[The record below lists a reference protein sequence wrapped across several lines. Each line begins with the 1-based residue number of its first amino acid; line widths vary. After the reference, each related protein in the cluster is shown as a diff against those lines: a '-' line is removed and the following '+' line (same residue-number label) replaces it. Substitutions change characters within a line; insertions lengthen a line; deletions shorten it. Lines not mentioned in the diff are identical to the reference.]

1 MDLNFKTNFVGKDGF
16 VWWVGQI
23 PDQESWQTQIDEGKG
38 SWGIRYKVRI
48 MGYHPYDTGILSD
61 EDLPWAQV
69 LCPPGNSGSAGR
81 METIKLAQGDTVVG
95 FFLDGH
101 SAQIPIIL
109 GVFCK
114 TPESERASTDT
125 PSPFGNFTPYS
136 KTITKDPEF
145 VMKSVGSN
153 SQGTSNEEVTV
164 QESNS
169 NITITQAQQQDKS
182 TLTSSAGVTV
192 NSCGGAS
199 PISGMQV
206 GVKNLMH
213 DVKTINARLQEGTEF
228 ARDAIKKRIS
238 SATQDI
244 TGKASNLVSGMVNDT
259 FNKLGPISNAGMTG
273 LYSSVNSKVT
283 AATGNPAIGHLAGVA
298 SQVSMAAPLQIVENL
313 VGCLAN
319 NIVADL
325 GSNIEDILTSVVDNA
340 ANFVDCV
347 ADQTVGA
354 ITNSVIG
361 KVGDGMDQALGGID
375 KILQFSNT
383 IPFNKDQVG
392 KPGKDFVENLIR
404 NSTSSIAGAVGLKG
418 CNEPVKKEVGSCRY
432 VLGYGP
438 VSGGDADLSKIIK
451 NANLAA
457 SLSTA
462 ARLTGFPLDGIQDIA
477 GALDIFNSDMK
488 VPGFKS
494 AISDCYSGLP
504 TFCEPPKIKIFGGN
518 GSGGEAIPI
527 FGRILGDSR
536 YRTGSI
542 IDIKLT
548 NPGNNYTFPPFVEI
562 VDNCGQGYGATARTT
577 LKDGKIDQ
585 IYIVSEGENY
595 PVSDQN
601 EQVIES
607 VNIIFPGGGYT
618 DGDRVTDNFGNEYD
632 VTVQQGLITKVKP
645 LTQNK
650 VDDVPVLTAIGTGN
664 GAILSANLS
673 DRPEFQGEVKQVIDC
688 VS

>member
-1 MDLNFKTNFVGKDGF
+1 MC
-16 VWWVGQI
+16 
-23 PDQESWQTQIDEGKG
+23 
-38 SWGIRYKVRI
+38 IR
-48 MGYHPYDTGILSD
+48 DS
-61 EDLPWAQV
+61 
-69 LCPPGNSGSAGR
+69 
-81 METIKLAQGDTVVG
+81 
-95 FFLDGH
+95 
-101 SAQIPIIL
+101 
-109 GVFCK
+109 CK

-153 SQGTSNEEVTV
+153 SQGTGNEEVTV

-259 FNKLGPISNAGMTG
+259 FNKLGPLANAGMGG
-273 LYSSVNSKVT
+273 LYSSVSAKIT

-298 SQVSMAAPLQIVENL
+298 SQVSMAAPLQIAENL
-313 VGCLAN
+313 IGCLAN
-319 NIVADL
+319 NIIADL
-325 GSNIEDILTSVVDNA
+325 GSNIEDILSSVVDNA
-340 ANFVDCV
+340 VNFVDCV

-361 KVGDGMDQALGGID
+361 KIGDGMDQALGGLD
-375 KILQFSNT
+375 KIMQF
-383 IPFNKDQVG
+383 VG
-392 KPGKDFVENLIR
+392 GGAGIGGKGFVENLIR

-504 TFCEPPKIKIFGGN
+504 TLCEPPKIKIFGGN

>member
-1 MDLNFKTNFVGKDGF
+1 MDNSSFKTNFVGKDGF
-16 VWWVGQI
+16 IWWIGQI
-23 PDQESWQTQIDEGKG
+23 PNQESWQTQIDEGEG

-48 MGYHPYDTGILSD
+48 MGYHPYDNSLSD

-69 LCPPGNSGSAGR
+69 LCPPGTQGSGGH
-81 METIKLAQGDTVVG
+81 MESIRLHQGDTVVG

-109 GVFCK
+109 GVFANTIQK
-114 TPESERASTDT
+114 EIEASDT
-125 PSPFGNFTPYS
+125 PSIFGNYKPDS
-136 KTITKDPEF
+136 KTISSDSDF
-145 VMKSVGSN
+145 VLKQKGSN
-153 SQGTSNEEVTV
+153 SQGVGNEKDKV
-164 QESNS
+164 QATPINVD
-169 NITITQAQQQDKS
+169 TKTAQNTENAQ
-182 TLTSSAGVTV
+182 LTSSAGVTV
-192 NSCGGAS
+192 NACGGSS
-199 PISGMQV
+199 PIGGMQV

-213 DVKTINARLQEGTEF
+213 DVKTINARLGEGTEF

-238 SATQDI
+238 STTQDI
-244 TGKASNLVSGMVNDT
+244 TGKASNLASGMVNDT
-259 FNKLGPISNAGMTG
+259 FNKLGPLANAGMSG
-273 LYSSVNSKVT
+273 LYSSVNAKIT

-298 SQVSMAAPLQIVENL
+298 SQVSMAAPLQIAENL

-325 GSNIEDILTSVVDNA
+325 GSNIEDILSSVVDNA
-340 ANFVDCV
+340 VNFVDCV

-361 KVGDGMDQALGGID
+361 KVGDGMDQALGGLD
-375 KILQFSNT
+375 KIMSF
-383 IPFNKDQVG
+383 VG
-392 KPGKDFVENLIR
+392 GGAGIGGKGFVENLVR

-418 CNEPVKKEVGSCRY
+418 CNEPVKKSVGSCRY

-462 ARLTGFPLDGIQDIA
+462 ARLTGFPLEGIQDIA

-488 VPGFKS
+488 TPGFKS

-504 TFCEPPKIKIFGGN
+504 TVCEPPKIKIFGAN

-577 LKDGKIDQ
+577 IKDGKIDQ

-595 PVSDQN
+595 PVADQN
-601 EQVIES
+601 EQIIES
-607 VNIIFPGGGYT
+607 VNIIFPGSGYT
-618 DGDRVTDNFGNEYD
+618 DGDQVVDNVGNQYE

-645 LTQNK
+645 LTQIK
-650 VDDVPVLTAIGTGN
+650 VEDVPTISAVGSGS
-664 GAILSANLS
+664 GAILSANLN